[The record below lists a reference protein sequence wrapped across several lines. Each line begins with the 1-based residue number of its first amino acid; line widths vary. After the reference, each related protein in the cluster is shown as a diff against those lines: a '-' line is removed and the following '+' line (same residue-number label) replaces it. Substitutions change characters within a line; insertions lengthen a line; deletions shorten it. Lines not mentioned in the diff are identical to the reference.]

1 MKPPCETLRLG
12 KQSRDNLIKI
22 KRVTGI
28 EHWNII
34 CRWALFVSL
43 REPTRP
49 VVPPEASEG
58 GVEIAWKVLAG
69 DLGEVI
75 SVLLSLRVHRDGDC
89 SGAES
94 TGLLRAHVTRGL
106 GYLAS
111 GTETKNIGDFI
122 TRWGGILK
130 NENLLRTV
138 SIASDQQL

>member
-49 VVPPEASEG
+49 VLPPEASEG
-58 GVEIAWKVLAG
+58 GVEIAWKVLVG
-69 DLGEVI
+69 DLGGVI
-75 SVLLSLRVHRDGDC
+75 AALLGMQLHREGE
-89 SGAES
+89 GLEAECA
-94 TGLLRAHVTRGL
+94 GVLRAHVTRGL

-111 GTETKNIGDFI
+111 GTETKTISAFVR
-122 TRWGGILK
+122 RWL
-130 NENLLRTV
+130 V
-138 SIASDQQL
+138 DV